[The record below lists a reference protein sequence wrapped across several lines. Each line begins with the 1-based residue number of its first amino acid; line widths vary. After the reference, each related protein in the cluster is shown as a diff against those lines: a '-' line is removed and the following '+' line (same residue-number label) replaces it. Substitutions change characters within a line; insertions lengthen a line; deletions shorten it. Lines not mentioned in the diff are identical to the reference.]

1 MSELDSSPRLD
12 NETLSDLK
20 DIMEEDF
27 PVLLETYL
35 ADAIVRLDCIDAAVC
50 EKNSDNLRESAHSF
64 KGSSSNIGAA
74 RLALLSSN
82 VEVLAKESQVEQAVP
97 LVAQLHSEYEAV
109 KLLLEQELAQS

>member
-1 MSELDSSPRLD
+1 MLELESSPRLD
-12 NETLSDLK
+12 VETLSDLK

-35 ADAIVRLDCIDAAVC
+35 ADAVVRLDSIDAAAC

-64 KGSSSNIGAA
+64 KGSSSNIGAS

-82 VEVLAKESQVEQAVP
+82 VELLAKDAQLEQAIP
-97 LVAQLHSEYEAV
+97 LIAQLHDEYEAV
-109 KLLLEQELAQS
+109 KVLLEQELAQS